1 MTDTLRRL
9 ARLRQLEE
17 TEAQRALVEAQ
28 SAEDRL
34 SEETEALLAQLDDLR
49 SANTLVA
56 DDVARRHSTTLRL
69 ELNRRRQERQ
79 AMMLAKKTERRL
91 AQLRAAMQ
99 ETRKAD
105 RIVEVVEEREAAEA
119 AKADQ
124 AALDAVGTRGWFR
137 RRAA

>member
-9 ARLRQLEE
+9 ARLKQLEE

-28 SAEDRL
+28 DAEARCRAETDALQDRLASLRSGASASAED
-34 SEETEALLAQLDDLR
+34 
-49 SANTLVA
+49 VA
-56 DDVARRHSTTLRL
+56 MRHSAALHL
-69 ELNRRRQERQ
+69 ELSRRRQARHAAQ
-79 AMMLAKKTERRL
+79 LSQQTERRR
-91 AQLRAAMQ
+91 AQLRAAMV

-105 RIVEVVEEREAAEA
+105 RIVEVVEEREALEA

-124 AALDAVGTRGWFR
+124 ARLDAAGTRGWFR

>member
-9 ARLRQLEE
+9 ARLKQLEE
-17 TEAQRALVEAQ
+17 TEAQRALVQAQ
-28 SAEDRL
+28 DAEDRCRA
-34 SEETEALLAQLDDLR
+34 EAEALLSQLDALR
-49 SANTLVA
+49 SANTTVA
-56 DDVARRHSTTLRL
+56 DDVARRHSTALRL
-69 ELNRRRQERQ
+69 ELNRRRQERH
-79 AMMLAKKTERRL
+79 ATRLAQQTERR
-91 AQLRAAMQ
+91 RARPQSAMQ

-105 RIVEVVEEREAAEA
+105 RIVEVAEERDAVEA